1 MKKQVIE
8 NFNEWIFEAAAPKKP
23 APPKKS
29 EAPVIPDGYKKTTLP
44 EGSKGTNTDF
54 TDGEVLKAKGWKA
67 LANTDTLTVK
77 KGQIGQQVEVS
88 GFASNNGKDFNEKS
102 GGVLVMGPSIYKGE
116 KAIVR
121 NTSFIVGFPYKH
133 ESMEGDNTPENN
145 KNIILSEKYVLFT
158 PWEKGEANADKN
170 WAMYPQPYGF
180 RLIPTDKLTQ
190 IGMQSLLWIIGYNNS
205 DVAKKAMLKL
215 TKKDVIDDLKEGLTY
230 LAKSST
236 IKGANKSGKIIFDG
250 YNSLVSSPNAYTII
264 FENFVDGHPEVNMD
278 YLKKNLPLK
287 TA

>member
-23 APPKKS
+23 A
-29 EAPVIPDGYKKTTLP
+29 APVIPAGYKKTTLP
-44 EGSKGTNTDF
+44 EGSVQLLTDE
-54 TDGEVLKAKGWKA
+54 EVLKAKGWKA
-67 LANTDTLTVK
+67 LANTDTLVVK
-77 KGQIGQQVEVS
+77 SGQFGQKVS
-88 GFASNNGKDFNEKS
+88 IAGFISNNGDDFNKTG
-102 GGVLVMGPSIYKGE
+102 GGVSVMGPSIYKGE

-121 NTSFIVGFPYKH
+121 NTSFIVGFPFQQ
-133 ESMEGDNTPENN
+133 ESMEGDNKNN

-170 WAMYPQPYGF
+170 SAVFPQPAGF
-180 RLIPTDKLTQ
+180 RLIPTDRLTQ

-215 TKKDVIDDLKEGLTY
+215 TKARVIEDLKEGLTY
-230 LAKSST
+230 LEKSST

-250 YNSLVSSPNAYTII
+250 YNALVSSPNAYEII
-264 FENFVDGHPEVNMD
+264 FANFVDGHPEVNVD